1 MSIEKNDM
9 KDFLDKW
16 KEGEQL
22 SLYLTTG
29 YAAVF
34 TKKSDI
40 EEIRR
45 TVAIGADAVGNDAMV
60 SLEHVTLAKLSPI
73 QTNPKKG
80 KH

>member
-1 MSIEKNDM
+1 MSIEKQDM
-9 KDFLDKW
+9 KDFLEKW

-34 TKKSDI
+34 TARKDI
-40 EEIRR
+40 EELRR

-60 SLEHVTLAKLSPI
+60 PLDKITLAKLSPI
-73 QTNPKKG
+73 QNNPKKG
-80 KH
+80 RH